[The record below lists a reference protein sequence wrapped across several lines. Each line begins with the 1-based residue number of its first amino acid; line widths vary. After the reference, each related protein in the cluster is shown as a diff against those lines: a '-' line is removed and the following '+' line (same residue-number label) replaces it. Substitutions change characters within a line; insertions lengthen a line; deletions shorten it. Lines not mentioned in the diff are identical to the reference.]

1 MSLFAC
7 SAKPDR
13 TKRSRS
19 LRAGFVLYQALRGAE
34 ASAANDIPHL
44 VCFTVF
50 SSRFRD
56 YCSFLRKAPEEN
68 HIVIIPQTADF
79 LNRTFPLRKKPVIS
93 GIYRKGIFRFAA
105 RCLTATL
112 QPTGLQHDRYSLFLK
127 PNQMAFILLQS
138 YILYIPHAGIPSLQ
152 VPVCFSVPYCPPQ

>member
-1 MSLFAC
+1 MFIHGFAPYMFLFSC
-7 SAKPDR
+7 GAKPDR
-13 TKRSRS
+13 TKMSRS
-19 LRAGFVLYQALRGAE
+19 LRAGFVLYQTLRGAE

-68 HIVIIPQTADF
+68 HIVIIPQAAGF

-93 GIYRKGIFRFAA
+93 GNLRKRHFQIRRKVPHRPAATDRVAAWPIFTVSETQSNGIYTSSV
-105 RCLTATL
+105 LYL
-112 QPTGLQHDRYSLFLK
+112 VYP
-127 PNQMAFILLQS
+127 S
-138 YILYIPHAGIPSLQ
+138 YR
-152 VPVCFSVPYCPPQ
+152 